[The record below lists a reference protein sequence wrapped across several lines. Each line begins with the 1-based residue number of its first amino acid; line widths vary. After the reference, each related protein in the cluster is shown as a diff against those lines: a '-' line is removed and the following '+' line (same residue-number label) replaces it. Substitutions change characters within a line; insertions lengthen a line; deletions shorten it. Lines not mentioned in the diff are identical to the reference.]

1 MLDVN
6 LLGSFNVIKA
16 ALPSMKGRGGP
27 ASISLVSSQA
37 GHAEIYGDTAYSA
50 RKFGL
55 QGLAQALQQ
64 EVISHDL
71 HVSECLFCFLQTL
84 THLEQKK
91 RPELTSIIASS
102 GSIKTKEVAKIC
114 LDGIKTGKFT
124 VTCHFIGYLLS
135 IATSPMSPQRSFWLA
150 FVEVIF
156 GGLIRLVCF
165 SNGVGITL

>member
-1 MLDVN
+1 MREYV
-6 LLGSFNVIKA
+6 F
-16 ALPSMKGRGGP
+16 
-27 ASISLVSSQA
+27 
-37 GHAEIYGDTAYSA
+37 
-50 RKFGL
+50 
-55 QGLAQALQQ
+55 LAFA
-64 EVISHDL
+64 
-71 HVSECLFCFLQTL
+71 
-84 THLEQKK
+84 EQKK

>member
-37 GHAEIYGDTAYSA
+37 GH
-50 RKFGL
+50 
-55 QGLAQALQQ
+55 
-64 EVISHDL
+64 
-71 HVSECLFCFLQTL
+71 
-84 THLEQKK
+84 KK